1 MLAVSVLVTDRM
13 AGISQYKSHVSG
25 VGGVTF
31 PISQFRQS
39 FNDPISSNFQFSS
52 YDHADSCGKA
62 NNQLPILIVYTTL
75 YHPFLLE
82 MGMVYGPFV
91 VGLRFTFGLSAP
103 LQLPDLGCAWGACA
117 VNVEKD
123 MTTVSLN
130 ECATTTAYIYISMHT
145 HTIYMNDWLYC
156 ICICACGIYVHRHLH
171 ITCKSIQPTKIA
183 VR

>member
-62 NNQLPILIVYTTL
+62 NNQLPILIVCTTL
-75 YHPFLLE
+75 YQPFLLE

-103 LQLPDLGCAWGACA
+103 LQLPDLGCAERGMRRQRR
-117 VNVEKD
+117 EGHD
-123 MTTVSLN
+123 
-130 ECATTTAYIYISMHT
+130 Y
-145 HTIYMNDWLYC
+145 
-156 ICICACGIYVHRHLH
+156 
-171 ITCKSIQPTKIA
+171 CKSE
-183 VR
+183 